1 MNLITLENIYKSYSE
16 KVLLNNI
23 KLNIT
28 DEDKIGIIGIN
39 GAGKST
45 LLKIIA
51 GEEVSDSGTIVKMN
65 GLRIS
70 YLAQDISYNPE
81 DTIME
86 AVFKGPS
93 EIMAVLRQYEKALLH
108 LQGNTE
114 DEKLQKEVLFLSSKI
129 DALNGWQIESEAK
142 AILTKLK
149 INNFNMLMG
158 NLSGGQRKRVAM
170 CNTLICPCDLLI
182 LDEPTNHMDNE
193 LIDYLEELLRTRKTA
208 VIMITHD
215 RYFLDRITN
224 RIFEVD
230 NGNLYS
236 YTGNYSTFLEKKM
249 ERISLMESLERKRQN
264 LYKKEL
270 AWIKR
275 GAKARSTK
283 QKARI
288 QRFEDIRDNEIQ
300 INETAVEISTG
311 SSRLGKKVVEIDA
324 VSKSYNNEVLIRD
337 FNYIVTK
344 DDRIGIIGNNG
355 IGKSTLLNIF
365 SGRIHP
371 DKGNV
376 IWGDTVKLGYF
387 TQENGEMNPNLRALE
402 YIKEVAEFVT
412 TNDGTKI
419 TASQMLER
427 FLFEGSM
434 QFTPIS
440 KLSGGEKRRLYLLRI
455 LMEAPNVL
463 LMDEPTND
471 LDIETLTI
479 LEDYIDNFNGA
490 VITISHDRY
499 FLDRV
504 VNKIFAFEGKG
515 EITQLVGNYTDYKD
529 YKDDLI
535 KNANTIE
542 NTQDGS
548 SIKNKT
554 TEKFKEKK
562 DKPLKFTYKEQK
574 EYDEIDENIENKE
587 YELEEVKTKISR
599 AGSDFV
605 LLQEL
610 VTLENKLKSELDFLM
625 ERWTYL
631 NERYEEIEALKNSN

>member
-51 GEEVSDSGTIVKMN
+51 GEEISDSGTIVKMN

-86 AVFKGPS
+86 AVFNGPS
-93 EIMAVLRQYEKALLH
+93 EIMSTLRHYEKALLQ
-108 LQGNTE
+108 LQADAEN
-114 DEKLQKEVLFLSSKI
+114 EKLQREVLLLSSKI

-149 INNFNMLMG
+149 INNFSMLMG
-158 NLSGGQRKRVAM
+158 NLSGGQRKRVAL

-182 LDEPTNHMDNE
+182 LDEPTNHMDND
-193 LIDYLEELLRTRKTA
+193 LIDYLEELLRTRKNA

-224 RIFEVD
+224 KIFEVD

-236 YTGNYSTFLEKKM
+236 YIGNYSTFLEKKM
-249 ERISLMESLERKRQN
+249 ERVSLMESLERKRQN

-288 QRFEDIRDNEIQ
+288 QRFEDIRDNAIQ
-300 INETAVEISTG
+300 INEAAVEISTG
-311 SSRLGKKVVEIDA
+311 SSRLGKKILEIEDIN
-324 VSKSYNNEVLIRD
+324 KSYNNDLLIKN
-337 FNYIVTK
+337 FSYIVTK
-344 DDRIGIIGNNG
+344 EDRIGIIGSNG
-355 IGKSTLLNIF
+355 IGKSTLLNIL
-365 SGRIHP
+365 SGKIRP
-371 DKGNV
+371 DSGNV
-376 IWGDTVKLGYF
+376 ICGETVKLGYF

-412 TNDGTKI
+412 TSDGFKI

-427 FLFEGSM
+427 FLFEGAM

-490 VITISHDRY
+490 IITISHDRY
-499 FLDRV
+499 FLDRI

-515 EITQLVGNYTDYKD
+515 EIIQIVGNYSDYKD
-529 YKDDLI
+529 YKNDLASEI
-535 KNANTIE
+535 FTNEISKEGNSNKNSAA
-542 NTQDGS
+542 
-548 SIKNKT
+548 
-554 TEKFKEKK
+554 EKSKEKK
-562 DKPLKFTYKEQK
+562 DKPMKFTYKEQK
-574 EYDEIDENIENKE
+574 EFDEIDNNIENKE
-587 YELEEVKTKISR
+587 SELEEIKNKIGT
-599 AGSDFV
+599 AGSDFI

-610 VTLENKLKSELDFLM
+610 VAMEKKLQDELDFLM

-631 NERYEEIEALKNSN
+631 NERYEEIEALKNGN